1 MVKWFPELTRP
12 TAGALILKTLSCDS
26 GVLIIFRAG
35 AVDCCV
41 HSHSIII
48 ISSWQKKGGP
58 AILMAPLLTNQIKE
72 SIYQVYD
79 RCSWIEDWNDYC
91 SLKLM
96 LYNSFYISS
105 KCVWRKSIPKGL
117 GRDKRWYLENCYQ
130 KKVCRPILVILAGN
144 SSLEHS

>member
-1 MVKWFPELTRP
+1 MISWTDKAYSGGLDFENSVLRLWCFNYFQGGGSRLLCPLTQYN
-12 TAGALILKTLSCDS
+12 L
-26 GVLIIFRAG
+26 
-35 AVDCCV
+35 
-41 HSHSIII
+41 

-72 SIYQVYD
+72 SIYEVYD